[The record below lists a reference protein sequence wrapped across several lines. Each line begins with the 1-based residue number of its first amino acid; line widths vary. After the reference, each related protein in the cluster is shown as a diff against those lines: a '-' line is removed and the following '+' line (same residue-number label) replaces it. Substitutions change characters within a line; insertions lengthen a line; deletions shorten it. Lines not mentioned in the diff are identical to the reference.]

1 MANTTKKSAVNPLD
15 TIGTPTD
22 VVQRSVSAPV
32 IFPPLRLTT
41 AAVDSLAVVVPSLA
55 LTSKA
60 MSASSQQA
68 RLSAMSSRVR
78 KKSKK
83 IIEDALLCVFN
94 FPPGTLSFDFPSD
107 ATSGESI
114 GAWLTE
120 GDLVSFASPTE
131 EFFISVD
138 EPGNIPVIES
148 TVLAKFRV
156 NATRKIHNVFA
167 IEDPIF
173 AKKVPAAEAVLT
185 LILQNIDFSVHRE
198 VEPMNK
204 TLTVDEAYA
213 AFKTASV
220 ELSNPITHQV
230 IADIIKRDAVS

>member
-78 KKSKK
+78 KKIQK
-83 IIEDALLCVFN
+83 N
-94 FPPGTLSFDFPSD
+94 
-107 ATSGESI
+107 
-114 GAWLTE
+114 
-120 GDLVSFASPTE
+120 
-131 EFFISVD
+131 
-138 EPGNIPVIES
+138 
-148 TVLAKFRV
+148 
-156 NATRKIHNVFA
+156 H
-167 IEDPIF
+167 
-173 AKKVPAAEAVLT
+173 
-185 LILQNIDFSVHRE
+185 
-198 VEPMNK
+198 
-204 TLTVDEAYA
+204 
-213 AFKTASV
+213 
-220 ELSNPITHQV
+220 
-230 IADIIKRDAVS
+230 

>member
-1 MANTTKKSAVNPLD
+1 MANTTNKSAVNPLD

-22 VVQRSVSAPV
+22 VVQRSGSAA
-32 IFPPLRLTT
+32 IISPPLRLTT

-55 LTSKA
+55 LISKA

-83 IIEDALLCVFN
+83 IIEDALLRVFN
-94 FPPGTLSFDFPSD
+94 FPSGTLSFDFPSD

-120 GDLVSFASPTE
+120 GDLVSFASPAE

-148 TVLAKFRV
+148 TVLAKFRL

-213 AFKTASV
+213 AFMTAAT

-230 IADIIKRDAVS
+230 ITDIIKRDTVS